1 MWCDQSERL
10 KCMLIGLMIASLLVG
25 GGGGYLVRQ
34 TIARKRLDTAE
45 GKIEK
50 MNEEAEK
57 KSQELVLNA
66 KNKAV
71 EILEEAKKKE
81 KEREDQILRSEQ
93 RLEKREIAIDQKT
106 EEIEKNRKVLE
117 QKVEE
122 VRKIRLEAEDARAR
136 ELERLEKIAG
146 LSKEQAKTIL
156 LQLTEEENR
165 DALAE
170 RIAKIERQGVEE
182 IEKRAKNIMT
192 SVIQKYAGSH
202 AAEVVTTTVSIPSD
216 EVKGR
221 IIGREGR
228 NIKALEK
235 MTGVEIIVDDTPEAV
250 VISGFDPVRRETCR
264 IALEKLIGDGRIH
277 PTRIEEAVEYAKK
290 EIDNKIK
297 EAGEAAVYDLGIAGL
312 EPKLVYLLG
321 RLRYRTSY
329 GQNVLLH
336 SLEVAHLSGA
346 LAAELGADV
355 TVAKKAGLLHDIG
368 KAVDHEI
375 QGTHVEIG
383 MKIMEKFGM
392 QKEIIDA
399 MKSHHEDYPFE
410 TPESFIIAAADAI
423 SASRPGARKDTL
435 EKYLKRL
442 EELETTANSF
452 AGVERTYAIQAGRE
466 IRVFVK
472 PEEIDDLGAL
482 KLAREIADKI
492 EQDLKYPGE
501 IKVNV
506 LRETRSVEYA
516 R

>member
-1 MWCDQSERL
+1 MTPLDL
-10 KCMLIGLMIASLLVG
+10 LFVVLGLLVG
-25 GGGGYLVRQ
+25 GGGGYMIRQ
-34 TIARKRLDTAE
+34 SIAKKRTDSAE

-50 MNEEAEK
+50 MIEEAEK
-57 KSQELVLNA
+57 KSQEIVLDA

-81 KEREDQILRSEQ
+81 KVREDQIMRSEQ
-93 RLEKREIAIDQKT
+93 RLEKREETLDKKLD
-106 EEIEKNRKVLE
+106 ENEKMKKILE

-122 VRKIRLEAEDARAR
+122 VRKIRGEAEEARKR
-136 ELERLEKIAG
+136 ELDRLEKIAG
-146 LSKEQAKTIL
+146 LSKEQAKSIL

-170 RIAKIERQGVEE
+170 RIAKIEKEGREE
-182 IEKRAKNIMT
+182 IEKRAKGLMT
-192 SVIQKYAGSH
+192 SIIQKYAGSH

-250 VISGFDPVRRETCR
+250 VISGFDPVRREIAR

-277 PTRIEEAVEYAKK
+277 PTKIEEAVEFAKK
-290 EIDNKIK
+290 EIDNKVK

-312 EPKLVYLLG
+312 DPKLVYLLG
-321 RLRYRTSY
+321 RLRYRTSF

-355 TVAKKAGLLHDIG
+355 AVAKKAGLLHDIG

-383 MKIMEKFGM
+383 IKILEKFSM
-392 QKEIIDA
+392 PKEVIDA
-399 MKSHHEDYPFE
+399 VKSHHEDYPFE
-410 TPESFIIAAADAI
+410 TQESFIIAAADAI

-435 EKYLKRL
+435 ENYLKRL
-442 EELETTANSF
+442 EELESTANSF
-452 AGVERTYAIQAGRE
+452 TGVEKTYAIQAGRE

-472 PEEIDDLGAL
+472 PEEVDDLGAM

-492 EQDLKYPGE
+492 ESELKYPGE

>member
-1 MWCDQSERL
+1 MT
-10 KCMLIGLMIASLLVG
+10 LISLFFAAAGLLVG
-25 GGGGYLVRQ
+25 TGAGYLVRQ
-34 TIARKRLDTAE
+34 SIARKRLDSAE
-45 GKIEK
+45 GRIEK
-50 MNEEAEK
+50 LIEDAEK
-57 KSQELVLNA
+57 KSQEMVLDA

-81 KEREDQILRSEQ
+81 KAREDQILRSEE
-93 RLEKREIAIDQKT
+93 RLEKRESAIDQKT
-106 EEIEKNRKVLE
+106 DELEKNRKILE

-122 VRKIRLEAEDARAR
+122 VRRIRQESDEVRQR

-165 DALAE
+165 DVIAE
-170 RIAKIERQGVEE
+170 RMAKVEKE
-182 IEKRAKNIMT
+182 GMDELEKRAKSIMT

-202 AAEVVTTTVSIPSD
+202 SAEIVTTTVSIPSD

-228 NIKALEK
+228 NIKTLERL
-235 MTGVEIIVDDTPEAV
+235 TGVEIIVDDTPEAV
-250 VISGFDPVRRETCR
+250 VISGFDPVRREIAR
-264 IALEKLIGDGRIH
+264 ITLEKLIADGRIH
-277 PTRIEEAVEYAKK
+277 PTKIEEALEFAKK

-312 EPKLVYLLG
+312 DPKLVYLVG

-383 MKIMEKFGM
+383 IKILEKFSM
-392 QKEIIDA
+392 AKEIIDA
-399 MKSHHEDYPFE
+399 IKPHHEDYPFE

-435 EKYLKRL
+435 ENYLKRL
-442 EELETTANSF
+442 EELEATANSF
-452 AGVERTYAIQAGRE
+452 SGVEKTYAIQAGRE
-466 IRVFVK
+466 IRVFVR
-472 PEEIDDLGAL
+472 PEEIDDLGAM
-482 KLAREIADKI
+482 KLARDIADKI
-492 EQDLKYPGE
+492 EQELKYPGE

-506 LRETRSVEYA
+506 LRETRSVEFA

>member
-1 MWCDQSERL
+1 MTLLLMVLSL
-10 KCMLIGLMIASLLVG
+10 LIGG
-25 GGGGYLVRQ
+25 GAGYLTRQ
-34 TIARKRLDTAE
+34 SIARKRLDTAE

-50 MNEEAEK
+50 ITEEAEK
-57 KSQELVLNA
+57 KSQELVLDA

-93 RLEKREIAIDQKT
+93 RLEKREVAIDQKT
-106 EEIEKNRKVLE
+106 EEVEKNRKVLE

-122 VRKIRLEAEDARAR
+122 IKAIRLEAEEARSR

-146 LSKEQAKTIL
+146 LSKEQAKAIL
-156 LQLTEEENR
+156 LQLTEEESR
-165 DALAE
+165 EALAE
-170 RIAKIERQGVEE
+170 RMAKIERQGVEE

-235 MTGVEIIVDDTPEAV
+235 LTGVEIIVDDTPEAV
-250 VISGFDPVRRETCR
+250 VISGFDPVRREMAR
-264 IALEKLIGDGRIH
+264 ITLEKLIGDGRIH
-277 PTRIEEAVEYAKK
+277 PTKIEEAFDFAKK

-312 EPKLVYLLG
+312 DPKMVYLLG
-321 RLRYRTSY
+321 RLRYRTSF

-355 TVAKKAGLLHDIG
+355 AVAKKAGLLHDIG

-383 MKIMEKFGM
+383 MKIMEKFAM
-392 QKEIIDA
+392 PKEVIDA

-435 EKYLKRL
+435 ERYLKRL
-442 EELETTANSF
+442 EELEATANSF
-452 AGVERTYAIQAGRE
+452 PGVERTYAIQAGRE

-482 KLAREIADKI
+482 KLAREIADRI
-492 EQDLKYPGE
+492 EADLKYPGE

>member
-1 MWCDQSERL
+1 MT
-10 KCMLIGLMIASLLVG
+10 LISLLLVVASLAIG
-25 GGGGYLVRQ
+25 TGAGYRIRQ
-34 TIARKRLDTAE
+34 SVARKRLDTAE
-45 GKIEK
+45 GQIEK
-50 MNEEAEK
+50 MTEEAEK
-57 KSQELVLNA
+57 KSQELVLDA

-93 RLEKREIAIDQKT
+93 RLEKREITIDQKT
-106 EEIEKNRKVLE
+106 EEVEKNLKALE

-122 VRKIRLEAEDARAR
+122 VRKIKIEAEDARKR

-146 LSKEQAKTIL
+146 LSKDQAKAIL
-156 LQLTEEENR
+156 LQLTEEESR
-165 DALAE
+165 EALAD
-170 RIAKIERQGVEE
+170 RMAKIERQGVEE

-235 MTGVEIIVDDTPEAV
+235 LTGVEIIVDDTPEAV
-250 VISGFDPVRRETCR
+250 VISGFDPVRREMAR
-264 IALEKLIGDGRIH
+264 ITLEKLIGDGRIH
-277 PTRIEEAVEYAKK
+277 PTKIEEAFEFAKK

-297 EAGEAAVYDLGIAGL
+297 EAGEAAIYDLGIAGL

-321 RLRYRTSY
+321 RLRYRTSF

-355 TVAKKAGLLHDIG
+355 AVAKKAGLLHDIG

-383 MKIMEKFGM
+383 MKIMEKFAM
-392 QKEIIDA
+392 PKEVIDA

-452 AGVERTYAIQAGRE
+452 EGVERTYAIQAGRE

-482 KLAREIADKI
+482 RLAREIADKI
-492 EQDLKYPGE
+492 EADLKYPGE

>member
-1 MWCDQSERL
+1 MATLLLVSL
-10 KCMLIGLMIASLLVG
+10 SLLIGGGVG
-25 GGGGYLVRQ
+25 YVTRQ
-34 TIARKRLDTAE
+34 SIARRRLDTAE
-45 GKIEK
+45 GQIEK
-50 MNEEAEK
+50 LTEDSEK
-57 KSQELVLNA
+57 KARELVLDA

-81 KEREDQILRSEQ
+81 KEREDTIVRSEQ
-93 RLEKREIAIDQKT
+93 RLEKREVSLEQKT
-106 EEIEKNRKVLE
+106 EEVENNKKILE

-122 VRKIRLEAEDARAR
+122 VRKIKLEAEDARTR

-165 DALAE
+165 DAIAQ

-235 MTGVEIIVDDTPEAV
+235 LTGVEIIVDDTPEAV
-250 VISGFDPVRRETCR
+250 VISGFDPVRREIAR
-264 IALEKLIGDGRIH
+264 ITLEKLIGDGRIH
-277 PTRIEEAVEYAKK
+277 PTRIEEAVEFAKK

-321 RLRYRTSY
+321 RLRYRTSF

-355 TVAKKAGLLHDIG
+355 AVAKKAGLLHDIG

-383 MKIMEKFGM
+383 MKIMEKFNM
-392 QKEIIDA
+392 PKEVIDA

-482 KLAREIADKI
+482 KLAREIADRI

>member
-1 MWCDQSERL
+1 MTITSIIL
-10 KCMLIGLMIASLLVG
+10 ALVSLAIG
-25 GGGGYLVRQ
+25 GGVGYVTRQ
-34 TIARKRLDTAE
+34 SIARKRLDTAE
-45 GKIEK
+45 GKIEQ
-50 MNEEAEK
+50 MTTDAEK
-57 KSQELVLNA
+57 KTQELVLNA

-106 EEIEKNRKVLE
+106 EEIEKNRVILE
-117 QKVEE
+117 QKIEE
-122 VRKIRLEAEDARAR
+122 VKKIRIESEQVRAR

-165 DALAE
+165 ALLAE

-192 SVIQKYAGSH
+192 NVIQKYAGSH
-202 AAEVVTTTVSIPSD
+202 SAEVVTTTVSIPSD

-235 MTGVEIIVDDTPEAV
+235 LTGIEIIVDDTPEAV
-250 VISGFDPVRRETCR
+250 VISGFDPVRREIAR

-297 EAGEAAVYDLGIAGL
+297 EAGEAAIYDLGIAGL
-312 EPKLVYLLG
+312 DPKVVYLVG

-346 LAAELGADV
+346 LASELGADV
-355 TVAKKAGLLHDIG
+355 TIAKKAGLLHDIG
-368 KAVDHEI
+368 KSVDHEI

-383 MKIMEKFGM
+383 IKIMEKFGM

-410 TPESFIIAAADAI
+410 TPESFIVAAADAI

-442 EELETTANSF
+442 EELESTANSF
-452 AGVERTYAIQAGRE
+452 AGVEKTYAIQAGRE
-466 IRVFVK
+466 LRVFVK

-501 IKVNV
+501 IRVNV

>member
-1 MWCDQSERL
+1 MENSIL
-10 KCMLIGLMIASLLVG
+10 FIFVGIIAGVFIGYVA
-25 GGGGYLVRQ
+25 RQ
-34 TIARKRLDTAE
+34 VIARKRLDTVE

-50 MNEEAEK
+50 MTEEAEK
-57 KSQELVLNA
+57 KSQETVLNA

-71 EILEEAKKKE
+71 EILEEAKKQE
-81 KEREDQILRSEQ
+81 KEREDQILRAEQ
-93 RLEKREIAIDQKT
+93 RLEKKENIIDQKT
-106 EEIEKNRKVLE
+106 EEIEKNRKLLE
-117 QKVEE
+117 QKAEE
-122 VRKIRLEAEDARAR
+122 VRKIRQEAEEARKK
-136 ELERLEKIAG
+136 ELDRLEKIAG
-146 LSKEQAKTIL
+146 LSKEQAKKIL
-156 LQLTEEENR
+156 IQLTEEENR
-165 DALAE
+165 EEIAQ
-170 RIAKIERQGVEE
+170 RIVKIEKEGQEE
-182 IEKRAKNIMT
+182 IEKRAKALMT

-202 AAEVVTTTVSIPSD
+202 AAEVVTTTVAIPSD

-228 NIKALEK
+228 NIKSLEK
-235 MTGVEIIVDDTPEAV
+235 LTGVEIIVDDTPEAV
-250 VISGFDPVRRETCR
+250 VISGFDPVRREVAR
-264 IALEKLIGDGRIH
+264 IALEKLINDGRIH
-277 PTRIEEAVEYAKK
+277 PTRIEEAVDFAKK
-290 EIDNKIK
+290 EIDNKVK
-297 EAGEAAVYDLGIAGL
+297 EAGEAATYDLGIAGL
-312 EPKLVYLLG
+312 DPKLIYLLG
-321 RLRYRTSY
+321 RLRYRTSF

-355 TVAKKAGLLHDIG
+355 AVAKKAGLLHDIG

-383 MKIMEKFGM
+383 IKILEKFNM
-392 QKEIIDA
+392 PKEVIDA
-399 MKSHHEDYPFE
+399 VKPHHEDYPFE

-452 AGVERTYAIQAGRE
+452 AGVEKTYAIQAGRE

>member
-1 MWCDQSERL
+1 MT
-10 KCMLIGLMIASLLVG
+10 LISLILVIASLAVG
-25 GGGGYLVRQ
+25 TGAGYRIRQ
-34 TIARKRLDTAE
+34 TIAKKRLDTAE
-45 GKIEK
+45 GQIEK
-50 MNEEAEK
+50 MTEDAEK
-57 KSQELVLNA
+57 KTQELVLDA

-93 RLEKREIAIDQKT
+93 RLEKRETVIDQKT
-106 EEIEKNRKVLE
+106 EEVEKNLKALE
-117 QKVEE
+117 LKVEE
-122 VRKIRLEAEDARAR
+122 VRAIKAEAEDARKR

-146 LSKEQAKTIL
+146 LSKEQAKAIL
-156 LQLTEEENR
+156 LQLTEEESR
-165 DALAE
+165 EAIVD
-170 RIAKIERQGVEE
+170 RMAKIERQGVEE

-235 MTGVEIIVDDTPEAV
+235 LTGVEIIVDDTPEAV
-250 VISGFDPVRRETCR
+250 VISGFDPVRREMAR
-264 IALEKLIGDGRIH
+264 ITLEKLIGDGRIH
-277 PTRIEEAVEYAKK
+277 PTKIEEAFEFAKK

-321 RLRYRTSY
+321 RLRYRTSF

-355 TVAKKAGLLHDIG
+355 AVAKKAGLLHDIG

-383 MKIMEKFGM
+383 IKIMEKFAM
-392 QKEIIDA
+392 SKEVIDA

-452 AGVERTYAIQAGRE
+452 EGVERTYAIQAGRE

-482 KLAREIADKI
+482 RLAREIADKI
-492 EQDLKYPGE
+492 EADLKYPGE

>member
-1 MWCDQSERL
+1 MSVIL
-10 KCMLIGLMIASLLVG
+10 ILSSLLIGAAG
-25 GGGGYLVRQ
+25 GFYSGYLVRQ
-34 TIARKRLDTAE
+34 AIARRRLDTAE
-45 GKIEK
+45 GQIEK
-50 MNEEAEK
+50 MLEESEK
-57 KSQELVLNA
+57 KSQETVLNA

-93 RLEKREIAIDQKT
+93 RLEKRENMIDKKTEETERGRKILEQKT
-106 EEIEKNRKVLE
+106 EEIRKL
-117 QKVEE
+117 KH
-122 VRKIRLEAEDARAR
+122 EAEEARKK
-136 ELERLEKIAG
+136 ELQRLEKIAG
-146 LSKEQAKTIL
+146 LSKEQAKKIL

-165 DALAE
+165 DLLAKHM
-170 RIAKIERQGVEE
+170 AKMEKEGLEE
-182 IEKRAKNIMT
+182 IEKKAKNMMT
-192 SVIQKYAGSH
+192 SIIQKYAGSH

-235 MTGVEIIVDDTPEAV
+235 LTGVEVIVDDTPEAV
-250 VISGFDPVRRETCR
+250 VISGFDPVRREMAR

-277 PTRIEEAVEYAKK
+277 PTRIEEAVEYARK

-297 EAGEAAVYDLGIAGL
+297 EAGEAATYDLGIAGL
-312 EPKLVYLLG
+312 DPKLIYLLG
-321 RLRYRTSY
+321 RLRYRTSF

-355 TVAKKAGLLHDIG
+355 ATAKKAGLLHDIG

-383 MKIMEKFGM
+383 IKILEKFKM
-392 QKEIIDA
+392 PSEVIDA
-399 MKSHHEDYPFE
+399 VKSHHEDYPFE
-410 TPESFIIAAADAI
+410 TPESFIIGAADAI
-423 SASRPGARKDTL
+423 SASRPGARKDTI

-442 EELETTANSF
+442 EELETTASSF
-452 AGVERTYAIQAGRE
+452 SGVEKTYAIQAGRE

>member
-1 MWCDQSERL
+1 MTIIIIL
-10 KCMLIGLMIASLLVG
+10 GVVG
-25 GGGGYLVRQ
+25 GLAAGFGVGYVTRQ
-34 TIARKRLDTAE
+34 SIARKRLDTAE
-45 GKIEK
+45 GQIEK
-50 MNEEAEK
+50 KTEEAEK
-57 KSQELVLNA
+57 KSEETVLNA
-66 KNKAV
+66 KKRAV
-71 EILEEAKKKE
+71 EILEAAKKQE
-81 KEREDQILRSEQ
+81 KEREDQILRTEQ
-93 RLEKREIAIDQKT
+93 RLEKRETMIDQKT
-106 EEIEKNRKVLE
+106 EEIEREHKSLE
-117 QKVEE
+117 QKAEE
-122 VRKIRLEAEDARAR
+122 VRKIRQESEEVRKK

-146 LSKEQAKTIL
+146 LSKEQAKNIL

-165 DALAE
+165 DLLAQH
-170 RIAKIERQGVEE
+170 IAKIEKEGMED
-182 IEKRAKNIMT
+182 IEKRAKTLMT
-192 SVIQKYAGSH
+192 SIIQKYAGSH
-202 AAEVVTTTVSIPSD
+202 AAEIVTTTVSIPSD

-235 MTGVEIIVDDTPEAV
+235 LTGVEIIVDDTPEAV
-250 VISGFDPVRRETCR
+250 VISGFDPVRREIAR

-277 PTRIEEAVEYAKK
+277 PTRIEESVEFAKK
-290 EIDNKIK
+290 EIDGKIK
-297 EAGEAAVYDLGIAGL
+297 EAGEAATYDLGIAGL
-312 EPKLVYLLG
+312 DPKLVYLIG
-321 RLRYRTSY
+321 RLRYRTSF

-355 TVAKKAGLLHDIG
+355 AVAKKAGLLHDIG

-375 QGTHVEIG
+375 EGTHVEIG
-383 MKIMEKFGM
+383 IKIMEKFKM
-392 QKEIIDA
+392 PEEVINA

-423 SASRPGARKDTL
+423 SASRPGARKDTV

-442 EELETTANSF
+442 EELESTANSF
-452 AGVERTYAIQAGRE
+452 SGVEKTYAIQAGRE

>member
-1 MWCDQSERL
+1 MT
-10 KCMLIGLMIASLLVG
+10 LISFLLVIASLAIG
-25 GGGGYLVRQ
+25 TGAGYRIRQ
-34 TIARKRLDTAE
+34 SVARRRLDTAE
-45 GKIEK
+45 GQIEK
-50 MNEEAEK
+50 MTEEAEK
-57 KSQELVLNA
+57 KTQEFVLDA

-93 RLEKREIAIDQKT
+93 RLEKREITIDQKT
-106 EEIEKNRKVLE
+106 EEVEKNLKALE
-117 QKVEE
+117 EKVEE
-122 VRKIRLEAEDARAR
+122 VRKIKAEAEDARKR

-146 LSKEQAKTIL
+146 LSKEQAKAIL
-156 LQLTEEENR
+156 LQLTEEESR
-165 DALAE
+165 EALAE
-170 RIAKIERQGVEE
+170 RMAKVERQGVEE

-235 MTGVEIIVDDTPEAV
+235 LTGVEIIVDDTPEAV
-250 VISGFDPVRRETCR
+250 VISGFDPVRREMAR
-264 IALEKLIGDGRIH
+264 ITLEKLIGDGRIH
-277 PTRIEEAVEYAKK
+277 PTKIEEAFEFAKK

-321 RLRYRTSY
+321 RLRYRTSF

-355 TVAKKAGLLHDIG
+355 AVAKKAGLLHDIG

-383 MKIMEKFGM
+383 MKIMEKFAM
-392 QKEIIDA
+392 PKEVIDA

-452 AGVERTYAIQAGRE
+452 EGVERTYAIQAGRE

-482 KLAREIADKI
+482 RLAREIADKI
-492 EQDLKYPGE
+492 EADLKYPGE

>member
-1 MWCDQSERL
+1 MDSSIFTL
-10 KCMLIGLMIASLLVG
+10 LSLVFGIPAGFFL
-25 GGGGYLVRQ
+25 GYLVRQ
-34 TIARKRLDTAE
+34 TIAKKRLDTAE

-50 MNEEAEK
+50 MTEEAEK
-57 KSQELVLNA
+57 KSQETILDA

-71 EILEEAKKKE
+71 EILEAAKKQE
-81 KEREDQILRSEQ
+81 KEREDQILRTEQ
-93 RLEKREIAIDQKT
+93 RLEKRETIIDQKT
-106 EEIEKNRKVLE
+106 EEIERNRKLLE

-122 VRKIRLEAEDARAR
+122 VRKIRQESEDARKK
-136 ELERLEKIAG
+136 ELARLEKIAG
-146 LSKEQAKTIL
+146 LSKEQAKAIL

-165 DALAE
+165 NLLAE
-170 RIAKIERQGVEE
+170 RIAKIEKEGLED
-182 IEKRAKNIMT
+182 IEKRAKSLMT
-192 SVIQKYAGSH
+192 SIIQKYAGSH
-202 AAEVVTTTVSIPSD
+202 SAEVVTTTVSIPSD

-235 MTGVEIIVDDTPEAV
+235 LTGVEIIVDDTPEAV
-250 VISGFDPVRRETCR
+250 VISGFDPVRREIAR

-277 PTRIEEAVEYAKK
+277 PTRIEEAVEFAKK
-290 EIDNKIK
+290 EIDNKVR
-297 EAGEAAVYDLGIAGL
+297 EAGEAATYDLGIAGL
-312 EPKLVYLLG
+312 DPKLVYLLG
-321 RLRYRTSY
+321 RLRYRTSF

-355 TVAKKAGLLHDIG
+355 AIAKKAGLLHDIG

-383 MKIMEKFGM
+383 IKIMEKFNM
-392 QKEIIDA
+392 PKEVIDA
-399 MKSHHEDYPFE
+399 IKSHHEDYPFE

-452 AGVERTYAIQAGRE
+452 SGVEKTYAIQAGRE